1 MADNRTGAPIK
12 SLTGE
17 YVNTKISDGTD
28 VLGVNADG
36 SLNAV
41 VTATDLDIRNL
52 APATDKVAIGDGT
65 HDLDVNADGSLNAVV
80 SATNL
85 DIRDLTAASDFVG
98 IKNGANQL
106 AINVDGSVN
115 AVVTEAPK
123 TPVVDFEK
131 ATAVAQDATYNF
143 DYVTTNTK
151 TFTGNH
157 IKVGCAGACKVEVG
171 YWNGVDTFTVVET
184 FFQQPSFNFDHSI
197 AFLKQVGDGTIG
209 IRIAVTNLDDARDI
223 YCTIYGGEV

>member
-1 MADNRTGAPIK
+1 M
-12 SLTGE
+12 
-17 YVNTKISDGTD
+17 
-28 VLGVNADG
+28 
-36 SLNAV
+36 
-41 VTATDLDIRNL
+41 
-52 APATDKVAIGDGT
+52 
-65 HDLDVNADGSLNAVV
+65 

-98 IKNGANQL
+98 VKNGANQL
-106 AINVDGSVN
+106 AINADGSVN

-143 DYVTTNTK
+143 GYVTTNTK

-209 IRIAVTNLDDARDI
+209 IRVAVTNLDDARDI
-223 YCTIYGGEV
+223 YCTIYGDEV

>member
-12 SLTGE
+12 SLAGE

-28 VLGVNADG
+28 
-36 SLNAV
+36 
-41 VTATDLDIRNL
+41 IL
-52 APATDKVAIGDGT
+52 A
-65 HDLDVNADGSLNAVV
+65 VNADGSLNAVV
-80 SATNL
+80 SSTNL
-85 DIRDLTAASDFVG
+85 DIRDLTAASDSVA
-98 IKNGANQL
+98 IKNGANTL
-106 AINVDGSVN
+106 AINADGSVN

-123 TPVVDFEK
+123 TSVVDFEK
-131 ATAVAQDATYNF
+131 ATAVAQDATYSF

-157 IKVGCAGACKVEVG
+157 IKIGCAGACKVEVG

-184 FFQQPSFNFDHSI
+184 FFQQPSFNYDHSI

-209 IRIAVTNLDDARDI
+209 IRVAVTNLDDARDI

>member
-28 VLGVNADG
+28 
-36 SLNAV
+36 
-41 VTATDLDIRNL
+41 IL
-52 APATDKVAIGDGT
+52 A
-65 HDLDVNADGSLNAVV
+65 VNADGSLNAVV
-80 SATNL
+80 SSTNL
-85 DIRDLTAASDFVG
+85 DIRDLTAASDSVA
-98 IKNGANQL
+98 IKNGANTL

-131 ATAVAQDATYNF
+131 ATAVAQDATHNF
-143 DYVTTNTK
+143 DYATTNTK

-184 FFQQPSFNFDHSI
+184 FFQQPSFNYDHSI

-209 IRIAVTNLDDARDI
+209 IRVAVTNLDDARDI